1 MRFGSLLP
9 PARRIL
15 VNLFVLF
22 VLPHTLIAQ
31 GVIRGI
37 VVDAESGRPVP
48 EAFVELVDGV
58 HRIASA
64 TTDTAGLFTLR
75 APRIRDAVLNVSRI
89 GYASLRRPIRTNSMD
104 ESTLSIEL
112 TPEPVP
118 LPTIGVTTESGVL
131 DARLD
136 GYLRR
141 RKLGAGH
148 FFSEQQLK
156 NVRGAPLS
164 DLLRIVPGIEVT
176 TRRTPFGPL
185 IFTNSNQIQNQVSPF
200 RRRAVPN
207 SQMQIGPCPMQLY
220 IDGRHF
226 STQDLGVDV
235 IKPEDLVAVE
245 VFRSVAEVPAE
256 FGGLHVRCG
265 VISVWTRRVP
275 GS

>member
-1 MRFGSLLP
+1 M
-9 PARRIL
+9 
-15 VNLFVLF
+15 
-22 VLPHTLIAQ
+22 VLPQSVAAQ
-31 GVIRGI
+31 RVIRGI
-37 VVDAESGRPVP
+37 IVDAESGRPVP
-48 EAFVELVDGV
+48 EVFVELVDGV
-58 HRIASA
+58 HRVAST
-64 TTDTAGLFTLR
+64 TTDTAGLFSLR
-75 APRIRDAVLNVSRI
+75 APRNGAAVLAISRI
-89 GYASLRRPIRTNSMD
+89 GYASLRRAIRVSSRD
-104 ESTLSIEL
+104 DSVLSIEL

-118 LPTIGVTTESGVL
+118 LPTIGVTTETGVL
-131 DARLD
+131 ENRLE

-185 IFTNSNQIQNQVSPF
+185 IFTNSNEIQNQMSPF